1 MSAAS
6 QETAVGVLLRDWR
19 LRRRRSQLDLSLDA
33 GISARHL
40 SFVET
45 GRSRPSPDMV
55 ERLAEHLD
63 VPLRDRN
70 TLLLAAG
77 FAPQHA
83 ERALDHASM
92 GPVREALDMVLRSH
106 EPYPAA
112 VVDRHWN
119 LVSANAA
126 LGVLIEGVDPTLLAP
141 PINVLRASLH
151 PLGMAPRILN
161 FEQWRGH
168 LLHRLARQVALTGDA
183 HLTSLLD
190 EGRGYPAPDKD
201 RRAGR
206 DDHGNGYDGADP
218 VDSGIAVPLRLRAG
232 KHQLCFLS
240 TITTFGTAIEITAS
254 ELSIE
259 SFFPGDKSTA
269 EFLRALPLR

>member
-1 MSAAS
+1 MPASAGAA
-6 QETAVGVLLRDWR
+6 TVGVLLRDWR
-19 LRRRRSQLDLSLDA
+19 VRRGRSQLDLSIEA

-55 ERLAEHLD
+55 ERLAAHLD

-77 FAPQHA
+77 FAPQHP
-83 ERALDHASM
+83 ERSLDDASM
-92 GPVREALDMVLRSH
+92 GPVREAVDLVLRGH

-112 VVDRHWN
+112 AVDRHWN
-119 LVSANAA
+119 LVSANAS
-126 LGVLIEGVDPTLLAP
+126 LSVLIEGLDPALLTP

-151 PLGMAPRILN
+151 PRGMAPQILN

-168 LLHRLARQVALTGDA
+168 LLHRLARQVAITGDPDLA
-183 HLTSLLD
+183 LLL
-190 EGRGYPAPDKD
+190 EEARGYPVPAADGQADVDAAPL
-201 RRAGR
+201 
-206 DDHGNGYDGADP
+206 H
-218 VDSGIAVPLRLRAG
+218 SGIAVPLWVRSG
-232 KHQLCFLS
+232 THQLCFIS
-240 TITTFGTAIEITAS
+240 TVTTFGTAIEITSS

-259 SFFPGDKSTA
+259 SFFPADRATA
-269 EFLRALPLR
+269 EFLRALPMR